1 MKLKIIKQFNEIL
14 KYGSD
19 FIKNLV
25 TEKLEE
31 MEEDEKITEKLR
43 KKYIKVP
50 GKSIK
55 RACNKSRKLKYYIF

>member
-14 KYGSD
+14 KSD
-19 FIKNLV
+19 SNFIKNLV

-31 MEEDEKITEKLR
+31 MKENEKITEKLR

>member
-1 MKLKIIKQFNEIL
+1 MKLKIIKQFNEIF

-31 MEEDEKITEKLR
+31 IEEDEKITEKEE
-43 KKYIKVP
+43 KKY
-50 GKSIK
+50 
-55 RACNKSRKLKYYIF
+55 

>member
-31 MEEDEKITEKLR
+31 MEEDEKITEKEE
-43 KKYIKVP
+43 KKY
-50 GKSIK
+50 
-55 RACNKSRKLKYYIF
+55 